1 MRISDWSSDVCSS
14 DLERATEALD
24 QIRAGASRDLASAF
38 QREPGLLHE
47 AAAGRS
53 GPMMDAMAQ
62 EAKVRADPTLR
73 AARFVERWQQLSQ
86 DRDRLSRAGD
96 MTGREKAGTDMAG
109 MANSLR
115 SVEHT
120 PAPQSLLRN

>member
-14 DLERATEALD
+14 DLATEALD
-24 QIRAGASRDLASAF
+24 QIRAGASRDMASAF

-62 EAKVRADPTLR
+62 EAKVRADPNLR
-73 AARFVERWQQLSQ
+73 ADRFVERRSEE
-86 DRDRLSRAGD
+86 RRVGKACVSTCRSRW
-96 MTGREKAGTDMAG
+96 
-109 MANSLR
+109 SLY
-115 SVEHT
+115 
-120 PAPQSLLRN
+120 Q

>member
-14 DLERATEALD
+14 DLLQARASGGPVLEHQKVALERATEALD
-24 QIRAGASRDLASAF
+24 QIRAGASLDMASAF

-62 EAKVRADPTLR
+62 EAKVRADPNLR
-73 AARFVERWQQLSQ
+73 AYRFVERWQQLSQ
-86 DRDRLSRAGD
+86 DRDRLYRAGD
-96 MTGREKAGTDMAG
+96 MTGRGKIGRAH
-109 MANSLR
+109 
-115 SVEHT
+115 V
-120 PAPQSLLRN
+120 